1 MDAPTASWSTVSINY
16 VHPHKFCPKISKSNH
31 SLYDSYPL
39 STSYVLQPQMM
50 APTSAID
57 PSLHYVNLANQMQ
70 SLQIGNPAVS
80 GYLSPQ
86 QWLVWPGGVPA
97 KHSGNGNASQ
107 NASHGGNHSGYS
119 ETD

>member
-1 MDAPTASWSTVSINY
+1 
-16 VHPHKFCPKISKSNH
+16 
-31 SLYDSYPL
+31 
-39 STSYVLQPQMM
+39 M

-97 KHSGNGNASQ
+97 KHSGNTPQ
-107 NASHGGNHSGYS
+107 NVSHGGNHSGYN
-119 ETD
+119 DDD